1 MSTKFLNARDFS
13 EIFLR
18 LISCLRKPALI
29 RQGII
34 IGLAFALLGCPYH
47 IWEPVS
53 SEVQFPSFRIAI
65 HVPSGWHRFYDGT
78 DDLLISHDGLT
89 LQNIR
94 IRDVSFEE
102 KKAGEGP
109 MVSSSMSPQDLVE
122 WVLNSSPGDV
132 QLENRQILES
142 VSSTLGGN
150 SGTKIL
156 LSGETPKGLRYKQ
169 LHYVYFLNSR
179 VHVFSFT
186 AVARHYFERD
196 EPVFEKIRMSFQ
208 STKKAEA

>member
-1 MSTKFLNARDFS
+1 M
-13 EIFLR
+13 
-18 LISCLRKPALI
+18 
-29 RQGII
+29 
-34 IGLAFALLGCPYH
+34 
-47 IWEPVS
+47 
-53 SEVQFPSFRIAI
+53 QFPSFRIAI